1 MFASCAAPGHCDPFG
16 PAASIPVTRSGNR
29 RGAIRPSRAGLVYD
43 ARVRRIALVCVLL
56 AGGARAGAQVP
67 PVPPPAPV
75 PPVASPPPVPP
86 VASPPPVPPVASP
99 PPVPPVA
106 SPPPAAPEDRAA
118 AEERCAGRDP
128 SCDWLATLS
137 SLERASVARALIARG
152 YEPDPAPWGKV
163 IGAIRIYNEEVF
175 AEPNELLQFFNY
187 FHITTRESAVRAEAV
202 VAPGQVWDQKR
213 IDETARLIR
222 DPLWASVV
230 AVIPVKATAP
240 GSVDVL
246 IVTRD
251 IWSLRFNTQW
261 TYQQGKLTNLT
272 TSLSE
277 NNFLGQRDLLSA
289 ALTMDQGVIAV
300 GPLFIDKN
308 LLGEHFN
315 LQARV
320 DDILTR
326 DDLTK
331 HSRLHSEGSDST
343 ISLTRP
349 LWNLASEWA
358 AGAQFTHRFA
368 ISRQFSGTQLRQFM
382 YVDPV
387 TMQATKFPIEYEQ
400 RQWSFSTF
408 VTRQWG
414 DEVKQQLSIGHG
426 VTSVRP
432 TLLDDF
438 AGDAMQRAAFIAGV
452 LPRSELTSV
461 PFLEYSFFTPRY
473 RTLRNASTFD
483 LAEDLRT
490 GPALDIQIG
499 FGLKLLGSDHNFQRL
514 SSSVGWTFPWA
525 REGFVGVAAG
535 LGGRYQ
541 ADVISPKRDSGFID
555 DTVTV
560 SARGATP
567 PISGVFRLLAQ
578 SSLSMRLHDAQNL
591 NYAIGSDSGL
601 RGYNINEFIGKR
613 YFNLQ
618 VEARTLPYPIW
629 VLRVG
634 GVVFYDLGGAAEVLP
649 ALALHQDAGLG
660 LRILIPQLSAQ
671 LLKFDLAVPFEGKNR
686 GALRFLAGFGSEF

>member
-1 MFASCAAPGHCDPFG
+1 M
-16 PAASIPVTRSGNR
+16 
-29 RGAIRPSRAGLVYD
+29 
-43 ARVRRIALVCVLL
+43 
-56 AGGARAGAQVP
+56 
-67 PVPPPAPV
+67 
-75 PPVASPPPVPP
+75 
-86 VASPPPVPPVASP
+86 
-99 PPVPPVA
+99 
-106 SPPPAAPEDRAA
+106 PEDRAA

-128 SCDWLATLS
+128 SCDWLAALS
-137 SLERASVARALIARG
+137 SLERASVARALAARG

-175 AEPNELLQFFNY
+175 AEPNEFLRFFNY

-202 VAPGQVWDQKR
+202 VAPGQVWDQAR
-213 IDETARLIR
+213 ADETARLLR
-222 DPLWASVV
+222 DPLWTSVV

-251 IWSLRFNTQW
+251 IWSLRFNTQY

-277 NNFLGQRDLLSA
+277 NNFLGQRDVLSA
-289 ALTMDQGVIAV
+289 ALTMDQGAIAV
-300 GPLFIDKN
+300 GPLFIDKDV
-308 LLGEHFN
+308 LGEHFN

-343 ISLTRP
+343 ITLTRP

-368 ISRQFSGTQLRQFM
+368 VNRLFSGTGLRQFD
-382 YVDPV
+382 YADPV
-387 TMQATKFPIEYEQ
+387 TGQHTMFPREYDL

-414 DEVKQQLSIGHG
+414 DELKQQLSIGHG
-426 VTSVRP
+426 VVSQRP
-432 TLLDDF
+432 TPLDDF
-438 AGDAMQRAAFIAGV
+438 AGNAMQRAAFIAGV
-452 LPRSELTSV
+452 LPSSEVTSV
-461 PFLEYSFFTPRY
+461 PFIEYAFFMPRY
-473 RTLRNASTFD
+473 RALRDVSTFD

-490 GPALDIQIG
+490 GPDLDISIG

-525 REGFVGVAAG
+525 REGFVRVAAG

-541 ADVISPKRDSGFID
+541 PDVISPMRPSGFID

-560 SARGATP
+560 STRGATP

-578 SSLSMRLHDAQNL
+578 SSLSMRLHDTQNL
-591 NYAIGSDSGL
+591 DYAIGSDTGL
-601 RGYNINEFIGKR
+601 RGYNINEFTGKR

-634 GVVFYDLGGAAEVLP
+634 GVVFYDLGGAARILP
-649 ALALHQDAGLG
+649 ELGLHQDAGLG
-660 LRILIPQLSAQ
+660 LRLLIPQTSAQ
-671 LLKFDLAVPFEGKNR
+671 LLKFDFAVPFDGKNR
-686 GALRFLAGFGSEF
+686 GALHFLAGFGSEF

>member
-1 MFASCAAPGHCDPFG
+1 
-16 PAASIPVTRSGNR
+16 
-29 RGAIRPSRAGLVYD
+29 VYD
-43 ARVRRIALVCVLL
+43 VPVRRLALVCVLL
-56 AGGARAGAQVP
+56 AGGAPAGAQVP
-67 PVPPPAPV
+67 PAPPAAPG
-75 PPVASPPPVPP
+75 PVAGPPSSPPAKPPSPSAEPAAASPAEP
-86 VASPPPVPPVASP
+86 VAASP
-99 PPVPPVA
+99 SLPAATPP
-106 SPPPAAPEDRAA
+106 SPAAAPEDRAA

-128 SCDWLATLS
+128 GCDWLGTLS
-137 SLERASVARALIARG
+137 SLERESVIRALTARG
-152 YEPDPAPWGKV
+152 YELDPAPWGKV
-163 IGAIRIYNEEVF
+163 IGAIRVYNEEVF
-175 AEPNELLQFFNY
+175 AEPSPFLQFFNH
-187 FHITTRESAVRAEAV
+187 FHATTRESAVRGEAV
-202 VAPGQVWDQKR
+202 VAPGQVWDQAR
-213 IDETARLIR
+213 IEETARLLR
-222 DPLWASVV
+222 DPLFTSVV

-251 IWSLRFNTQW
+251 IWSLRLNTAY
-261 TYQQGKLTNLT
+261 TFQQGKLTNLAA
-272 TSLSE
+272 SLSE
-277 NNFLGQRDLLSA
+277 NNFLGQRNLLSA
-289 ALTMDQGVIAV
+289 ALTMDQGAIAV

-308 LLGEHFN
+308 AFGEHLN

-368 ISRQFSGTQLRQFM
+368 VSRQFSGTELRDFV
-382 YVDPV
+382 YTDPA
-387 TMQATKFPIEYEQ
+387 TMVQTKFPIAYEM
-400 RQWSFSTF
+400 RQWSFNTF

-414 DEVKQQLSIGHG
+414 DELKQQLSIGHG

-432 TLLDDF
+432 TLLADF

-461 PFLEYSFFTPRY
+461 PFIEYSFFTPRY
-473 RTLRNASTFD
+473 RALRNISTFD

-490 GPALDIQIG
+490 GPDLDISLG

-514 SSSVGWTFPWA
+514 SSSVGWTIPWE
-525 REGFVGVAAG
+525 REGFVRIAGG

-541 ADVISPKRDSGFID
+541 ADVIGPMRPSGFID
-555 DTVTV
+555 DTATV
-560 SARGATP
+560 SMRGATP
-567 PISGVFRLLAQ
+567 PISGLFRVLAQ
-578 SSLSMRLHDAQNL
+578 SSLSARFHDTQNL
-591 NYAIGSDSGL
+591 AYLIGSDSGL
-601 RGYNINEFIGKR
+601 RGFDINEFRGVR
-613 YFNLQ
+613 YFDFQ
-618 VEARTLPYPIW
+618 IEGRTLPYPIW

-634 GVVFYDLGGAAEVLP
+634 GVVFYDLGGAGNALP
-649 ALALHQDAGLG
+649 SLPLHQDAGLG
-660 LRILIPQLSAQ
+660 LRILVPQLSAQ
-671 LLKFDLAVPFEGKNR
+671 LFKFDFAVPFDGINR

>member
-1 MFASCAAPGHCDPFG
+1 LP
-16 PAASIPVTRSGNR
+16 PAASS
-29 RGAIRPSRAGLVYD
+29 
-43 ARVRRIALVCVLL
+43 
-56 AGGARAGAQVP
+56 
-67 PVPPPAPV
+67 
-75 PPVASPPPVPP
+75 
-86 VASPPPVPPVASP
+86 
-99 PPVPPVA
+99 
-106 SPPPAAPEDRAA
+106 PPAAPPEDRAA

-128 SCDWLATLS
+128 SCDWLAALS

-175 AEPNELLQFFNY
+175 AQNEWEFLQFFNY
-187 FHITTRESAVRAEAV
+187 FHITTQESAVRAEAV
-202 VAPGQVWDQKR
+202 VAPGQVWDQAR
-213 IDETARLIR
+213 IEETARLIR
-222 DPLWASVV
+222 DPLWTSVV

-240 GSVDVL
+240 GTVDVL

-251 IWSLRFNTQW
+251 IWSLRFNTQY

-277 NNFLGQRDLLSA
+277 NNFLGRRDLLSA
-289 ALTMDQGVIAV
+289 ALTMDQGAIAV

-368 ISRQFSGTQLRQFM
+368 ISRQFAGTQLRQFD
-382 YVDPV
+382 YLDPA
-387 TMQATKFPIEYEQ
+387 TMQHTLFPREYEM

-414 DEVKQQLSIGHG
+414 DELKQQLSIGHG
-426 VTSVRP
+426 VVSQRP
-432 TLLDDF
+432 RPLDDF
-438 AGDAMQRAAFIAGV
+438 AGNAMQRVAFIAGV
-452 LPRSELTSV
+452 LPRSEVTSV
-461 PFLEYSFFTPRY
+461 PFIEYALFTPRY
-473 RTLRNASTFD
+473 RALRNVSTFD
-483 LAEDLRT
+483 LAEDLRI
-490 GPALDIQIG
+490 GPDLDIAIG
-499 FGLKLLGSDHNFQRL
+499 FGLKLLGSDHNFERL

-525 REGFVGVAAG
+525 REGFVRVAAG

-541 ADVISPKRDSGFID
+541 QPDPGSPSGFID
-555 DTVTV
+555 DTATV
-560 SARGATP
+560 SMRGATP
-567 PISGVFRLLAQ
+567 PISGLFRVLAQ
-578 SSLSMRLHDAQNL
+578 SSLTARLNDTQNTF
-591 NYAIGSDSGL
+591 YAIGSDTGL

-634 GVVFYDLGGAAEVLP
+634 GVVFYDLGGAADTL
-649 ALALHQDAGLG
+649 ARLALHQDAGLG
-660 LRILIPQLSAQ
+660 LRVLIPQTSAQ
-671 LLKFDLAVPFEGKNR
+671 LLKFDLAVPFDGLNR